1 MWDTSR
7 QSELFDDG
15 RSLCSG
21 FNRHD
26 HNPDL
31 NVNPVEMVDLIT
43 GSSLLSFSVDFLNY
57 KFTRGSEYL

>member
-26 HNPDL
+26 H
-31 NVNPVEMVDLIT
+31 NPVEMVDLIT